1 MQLELSLFLGVIVFG
16 LLHGLNPSH
25 GWIVATEQKPEGGG
39 LASQPLAWCLF
50 QNLFGSNKIL
60 HFNPQII

>member
-39 LASQPLAWCLF
+39 LASQPLACLE
-50 QNLFGSNKIL
+50 S
-60 HFNPQII
+60 